1 MSSLGRLCLMLAR
14 VLLSAWV
21 GAATLFVI
29 NGVRLV
35 TSGHFDSMARDHLSL
50 IRFRPYYLF
59 GFLAVGTGL
68 VFLALARGYPRKLA
82 IGLVVSSLILML
94 VDYFGVYLPLAEMI
108 SPPGHVR
115 PSHFNWYHKASM
127 YINTVHVGLC
137 LIAAMMVSRERRT
150 PEVVSIPPST
160 VVDEAASP

>member
-1 MSSLGRLCLMLAR
+1 MSSTGRLCLMLAR

-50 IRFRPYYLF
+50 IRFPPYYLF
-59 GFLAVGTGL
+59 GFLAVGIGL
-68 VFLALARGYPRKLA
+68 VSLVLAAGYPRRLA
-82 IGLVVSSLILML
+82 IGLVVLSLILML
-94 VDYFGVYLPLAEMI
+94 VDYFAIYLPLAEMI
-108 SPPGHVR
+108 TPPGDVR
-115 PSHFNWYHKASM
+115 PSQFTWYHKASM

-137 LIAAMMVSRERRT
+137 LIAAMMISRERRASLDEGLSRNT
-150 PEVVSIPPST
+150 NPPSR
-160 VVDEAASP
+160 DA

>member
-1 MSSLGRLCLMLAR
+1 MLAR

-50 IRFRPYYLF
+50 IRFPPYYLF
-59 GFLAVGTGL
+59 GFLAVGAGL

-82 IGLVVSSLILML
+82 VGLVVSSLILMA
-94 VDYFGVYLPLAEMI
+94 VDYFGIYLPLAEMI

-115 PSHFNWYHKASM
+115 PAHFNWYHKASM
-127 YINTVHVGLC
+127 YINTAHVGLC
-137 LIAAMMVSRERRT
+137 LVAAVLISRERR
-150 PEVVSIPPST
+150 PSADQT
-160 VVDEAASP
+160 V